1 MPNIDREQLTFILNS
16 ALLAPSAD
24 NRHRIRF
31 HVDGD
36 TISILCTEKLQSQG
50 GYKRVLTLLS
60 LGAVVENLSIAAS
73 RFNIATQTSLSD
85 SNQAELVIQIRLLP
99 DQKPANPLWETIP
112 LRHTNRK
119 VRFRGPTLS
128 HLELSELN
136 ASISAYPDTQL
147 GWLDEPE
154 QRDQALHLMRRAENE
169 RFRNRVLH
177 DELFSAIHFDVGWS
191 ATCEVGLPPGALAV
205 ELPMRPLFAMLRHWP
220 VMQLAKLFGAH
231 YILGFRACDLPCRLA
246 PNLGILTVK
255 NTSTQIVFE
264 AGQSFQRIWLTL
276 TRQGRVL
283 QPLPASALYALYGAD
298 SEGIPTRLQAELK
311 LNWDII
317 LHGDIPL
324 MIFRTGYA
332 TPSNIKTSRQA
343 IDYY

>member
-1 MPNIDREQLTFILNS
+1 MPNIDREQLTFILDS

-73 RFNIATQTSLSD
+73 RFNIVTQASLSD

-119 VRFRGPTLS
+119 VRFRGPKLS
-128 HLELSELN
+128 HTELSELN

-147 GWLDEPE
+147 VWLDEPE
-154 QRDQALHLMRRAENE
+154 QRNQALHLMRRAETE
-169 RFRNRVLH
+169 RFRNRILH
-177 DELFSAIHFDVGWS
+177 DELFSAIRFDVGWS
-191 ATCEVGLPPGALAV
+191 TTCEIGLPPGALAV
-205 ELPMRPLFAMLRHWP
+205 ELPMRPLFAMLRRWP
-220 VMQLAKLFGAH
+220 AMQIAQLFGAH

-255 NTSTQIVFE
+255 NASAQTVFN
-264 AGQSFQRIWLTL
+264 AGRSFQRLWLTL
-276 TRQGRVL
+276 TKQGRVL
-283 QPLPASALYALYGAD
+283 QPLPASALYALDGAA
-298 SEGIPTRLQAELK
+298 SEGVSTKLQAELK
-311 LNWDII
+311 LTWNLI
-317 LHGDIPL
+317 LHGDTPV

-332 TPSNIKTSRQA
+332 TPSHINTSRQA